1 MRTIIKNI
9 FLIWVESFQNSLIVT
24 VFPPEDTSCQATV
37 DLSSLLR
44 DLLLTLF
51 YISLFTLSI
60 SQKRIFSILKES
72 FLKHKN
78 HNILA
83 FQHLSQHFRASR
95 LIGMQKNKR
104 RSTKHQRAQ
113 TESRFFLDNVYFFD
127 ELSVDSNPKRL
138 RSVRLDKCLL
148 DSLLP
153 CGFCG
158 VSLESLGVAAE

>member
-1 MRTIIKNI
+1 MLGHSRPVIIVERFTSDS
-9 FLIWVESFQNSLIVT
+9 FLH
-24 VFPPEDTSCQATV
+24 
-37 DLSSLLR
+37 LLVH
-44 DLLLTLF
+44 TQH
-51 YISLFTLSI
+51 FTRE
-60 SQKRIFSILKES
+60 RIFGILKES
-72 FLKHKN
+72 SLKHKN

-83 FQHLSQHFRASR
+83 FQRLSQHFSASR

-104 RSTKHQRAQ
+104 RSTKHQHAQ
-113 TESRFFLDNVYFFD
+113 TESGFFLDSVCFFD